1 MDRTGCSLERSRPV
15 SCGTAPNL
23 DRTRQAGRGPR
34 SRSAAASYLSVW
46 RITDEICKYAV
57 EWLLGP
63 WLGKEAAAALCCG
76 RLADRRR
83 GHAGVSR
90 VHGGGQATHQ
100 MHRQDNS
107 GPDRHDNRTAVMAS
121 AAACCVARAFLV
133 FMIVSHV
140 RGAARQPGVG
150 ETSRGGRRHD
160 RDGAAAPAAR
170 CANSSHGRRCHS
182 AESGSNRHE
191 TTVCIPKT
199 RQTAATSRASQN
211 GSVAL
216 EPTGRRRAALRISV
230 VRAHRVGPRRPGPD
244 GLRPP
249 GCVRGRL
256 PEDSRD
262 LRAHRP
268 GRRDAGEWC
277 V

>member
-1 MDRTGCSLERSRPV
+1 
-15 SCGTAPNL
+15 
-23 DRTRQAGRGPR
+23 
-34 SRSAAASYLSVW
+34 
-46 RITDEICKYAV
+46 
-57 EWLLGP
+57 
-63 WLGKEAAAALCCG
+63 
-76 RLADRRR
+76 
-83 GHAGVSR
+83 
-90 VHGGGQATHQ
+90 

-199 RQTAATSRASQN
+199 RQTAATSRAS
-211 GSVAL
+211 
-216 EPTGRRRAALRISV
+216 
-230 VRAHRVGPRRPGPD
+230 
-244 GLRPP
+244 
-249 GCVRGRL
+249 
-256 PEDSRD
+256 
-262 LRAHRP
+262 
-268 GRRDAGEWC
+268 
-277 V
+277 